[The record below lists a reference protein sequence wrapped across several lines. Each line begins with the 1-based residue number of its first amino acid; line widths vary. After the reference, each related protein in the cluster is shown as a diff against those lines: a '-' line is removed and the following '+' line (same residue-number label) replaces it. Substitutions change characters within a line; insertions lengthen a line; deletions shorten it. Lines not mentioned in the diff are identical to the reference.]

1 MTNNIRVLHYLNQFF
16 GGIGG
21 EEHANAPP
29 EAQDG
34 PVGPGRLLQSMLAG
48 LRRRVRRRHDC
59 VRRQLHR
66 RERTGGHRRHR
77 SDIFDQYKPDLVVAG
92 PAFDAGRYGV
102 GCALVCRAATE
113 RGIPAITGMHPE
125 NTGVL
130 THRLHITAVPTS
142 TEASGMQPAIQ
153 AMVDLGLRLAAGEE
167 LGSAVDEGYIPRG
180 IRKEKMHELNG
191 ADRAFNMMMTR
202 VKGEEYLSEVLVP
215 GYENVAPA
223 PPITDMSS
231 ANLALVT
238 SGGLVPKGNPDNQV
252 GGRARDFFS
261 YSIDGLD
268 RLSTDDWESVH
279 MGFST
284 VHLNTIDPSYVLPL
298 PIVRDMEE
306 EGVIA
311 GVYPNFLS
319 TTGNG
324 TPVTTARRMGSE
336 IGQELR
342 EAGIDGVLLV
352 AT

>member
-1 MTNNIRVLHYLNQFF
+1 MSNNIRVLHYLNQFF

-34 PVGPGRLLQSMLAG
+34 PVGPGRLLQSMLPS
-48 LRRRVRRRHDC
+48 
-59 VRRQLHR
+59 
-66 RERTGGHRRHR
+66 GG
-77 SDIFDQYKPDLVVAG
+77 SVVGTIVCGDNYIVENEEAAINDIGEFFDRYKPDLVVAG

-142 TEASGMQPAIQ
+142 TEASGMQPAIA
-153 AMVDLGLRLAAGEE
+153 AMARLGVRLAAGEE
-167 LGSAVDEGYIPRG
+167 LGSAVEDGYIPRG
-180 IRKEKMHELNG
+180 IRKEKLHDLNG
-191 ADRAFNMMMTR
+191 ADRAFNMMMAR
-202 VKGEEYLSEVLVP
+202 VNGEEYLSEVLVP

-223 PPITDMSS
+223 PPIKDMST

>member
-1 MTNNIRVLHYLNQFF
+1 
-16 GGIGG
+16 
-21 EEHANAPP
+21 
-29 EAQDG
+29 
-34 PVGPGRLLQSMLAG
+34 
-48 LRRRVRRRHDC
+48 
-59 VRRQLHR
+59 
-66 RERTGGHRRHR
+66 
-77 SDIFDQYKPDLVVAG
+77 
-92 PAFDAGRYGV
+92 
-102 GCALVCRAATE
+102 
-113 RGIPAITGMHPE
+113 
-125 NTGVL
+125 
-130 THRLHITAVPTS
+130 
-142 TEASGMQPAIQ
+142 MQPAIA
-153 AMVDLGLRLAAGEE
+153 AMSSLGLRLAAGEE
-167 LGSAVDEGYIPRG
+167 LGSAVEDGYIPRG
-180 IRKEKMHELNG
+180 IRKEKLHDLNG
-191 ADRAFNMMMTR
+191 ADRAFNMMMAR
-202 VKGEEYLSEVLVP
+202 VNGEEYLSEVLVP

-223 PPITDMSS
+223 PPIKDMST

>member
-1 MTNNIRVLHYLNQFF
+1 MSNNIRVLHYLNQFF
-16 GGIGG
+16 GGVGG

-29 EAQDG
+29 ESQDG
-34 PVGPGRLLQSMLAG
+34 PVGPGRLLQSMLQAAG
-48 LRRRVRRRHDC
+48 
-59 VRRQLHR
+59 
-66 RERTGGHRRHR
+66 GG
-77 SDIFDQYKPDLVVAG
+77 SVVGTIVCGDNYIVENEDAAIAAIGDIFDRYKPDLVVAG

-142 TEASGMQPAIQ
+142 TEASGMQSAIQ
-153 AMVDLGLRLAAGEE
+153 AMVGLGVRLAAGEE

-180 IRKEKMHELNG
+180 IRKEKMHEMNG
-191 ADRAFNMMMTR
+191 ADRAFNMMMAR
-202 VKGEEYLSEVLVP
+202 VNAEDYVSEVLVP
-215 GYENVAPA
+215 GYETVAPA
-223 PPITDMSS
+223 PPIRDLSS

-298 PIVRDMEE
+298 PIVRDMQEQ
-306 EGVIA
+306 GVIA